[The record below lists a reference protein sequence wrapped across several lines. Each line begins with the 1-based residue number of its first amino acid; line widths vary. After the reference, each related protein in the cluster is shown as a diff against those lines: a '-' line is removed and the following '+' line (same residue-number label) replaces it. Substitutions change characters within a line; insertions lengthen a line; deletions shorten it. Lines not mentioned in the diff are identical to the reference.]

1 MEMSP
6 ARSQDAWG
14 TLGERSAQETGA
26 VSVPRALAPLVEA
39 ARPRQIPD
47 RPPAPFPVAVP
58 GRLVSDHRSMDTQP
72 IINLFNQLLTVGAA
86 VAAVICAFFIMLAGY
101 QYMTAGG
108 SSRSDRASRTHRTPG
123 GGPARDPG

>member
-1 MEMSP
+1 
-6 ARSQDAWG
+6 
-14 TLGERSAQETGA
+14 
-26 VSVPRALAPLVEA
+26 
-39 ARPRQIPD
+39 
-47 RPPAPFPVAVP
+47 
-58 GRLVSDHRSMDTQP
+58 MDTQP
-72 IINLFNQLLTVGAA
+72 IMNLFNQLLTVGAA